1 MYLRRMLLAVLSVGV
16 LNAQIFINEIDY
28 DQPGTDSGEF
38 FELAGLAGT
47 YNNVVVDLLNGSNG
61 TSYNTIN
68 LGNITL
74 SDESDGYGFYV
85 VGASNALNVDFTPAG
100 TFSIQNG
107 SPDGIQLSVNGSIVD
122 GVAYEGTMNDLA
134 GNLMESTDDGTNF
147 YPETG
152 VDTSFSRLG
161 ADASPW
167 VVTHNSPGTINVG
180 QTFDPNANYAPIA
193 NAGPN
198 QTVEIDDVVTL
209 DGSGSTDSDG
219 TIVAYAWTQTA
230 GPGVTL
236 SATNQAVVTFTVP
249 NVTETTT
256 FSFELTVTDDTD
268 STDTDAVDVTVYVV
282 TNMTIAQAR
291 QQSMG
296 ALVSISGVVTS
307 INWQSSATEYNV
319 QDETAA
325 IALYYAS
332 SMIDLNMGDQVQITG
347 AIGEYSG
354 KLEIIPTSEANVAVT
369 ATGVTLPDPVLL
381 TIAQLNANGESYES
395 QLIRINQVSN
405 DGSGNAWPATG
416 VNANINITDDGSD
429 VAVMR
434 IDKETDIDGTTEPIW
449 PADIIGVATEFSG
462 TYQIMPSLMSDI
474 LVETSAP
481 SFENLTV
488 SPGWITNQDEIEL
501 TVDMIPPDAETT
513 VQSAN
518 ILYGTD
524 GTFLN
529 SAEMWLDQGNT
540 WMGIVPAQAGNSKL
554 QFKFQTTDNNSLV
567 STSSAFTQMIASTTT
582 STIAAVQANPVPG
595 AVVTIQG
602 VVTIGSGLLQSG
614 VTNAYVQDE
623 SGRGI
628 NLFNYSDVGLVR
640 GDNISVVGEIS
651 LYGTRVEVAYFN
663 YRLNSTA
670 NELPAPIML
679 SPGQAN
685 SPDYEG
691 TWIQFSGTIVDQYT
705 AGGGTTYFIGA
716 GTDTTTVRI
725 WATTGIELTSMVNG
739 TTWSCTGVGSEYNST
754 YQLLVGYAEDMDLLN
769 ALEDTPPLMP
779 TEFSL
784 GEPYPNPFNPST
796 SINWELPMVS
806 KYTLEIYDLAG
817 HLVQTLESGSAPA
830 GKYHTIWQA
839 QGVASGIYFVRLSTP
854 SFTQTRKVML
864 LK

>member
-1 MYLRRMLLAVLSVGV
+1 
-16 LNAQIFINEIDY
+16 
-28 DQPGTDSGEF
+28 
-38 FELAGLAGT
+38 LAGLAGT

-319 QDETAA
+319 QDE
-325 IALYYAS
+325 
-332 SMIDLNMGDQVQITG
+332 
-347 AIGEYSG
+347 
-354 KLEIIPTSEANVAVT
+354 
-369 ATGVTLPDPVLL
+369 
-381 TIAQLNANGESYES
+381 
-395 QLIRINQVSN
+395 
-405 DGSGNAWPATG
+405 
-416 VNANINITDDGSD
+416 
-429 VAVMR
+429 
-434 IDKETDIDGTTEPIW
+434 
-449 PADIIGVATEFSG
+449 
-462 TYQIMPSLMSDI
+462 
-474 LVETSAP
+474 
-481 SFENLTV
+481 
-488 SPGWITNQDEIEL
+488 
-501 TVDMIPPDAETT
+501 
-513 VQSAN
+513 
-518 ILYGTD
+518 
-524 GTFLN
+524 
-529 SAEMWLDQGNT
+529 
-540 WMGIVPAQAGNSKL
+540 
-554 QFKFQTTDNNSLV
+554 
-567 STSSAFTQMIASTTT
+567 
-582 STIAAVQANPVPG
+582 
-595 AVVTIQG
+595 
-602 VVTIGSGLLQSG
+602 
-614 VTNAYVQDE
+614 
-623 SGRGI
+623 
-628 NLFNYSDVGLVR
+628 
-640 GDNISVVGEIS
+640 
-651 LYGTRVEVAYFN
+651 
-663 YRLNSTA
+663 
-670 NELPAPIML
+670 
-679 SPGQAN
+679 
-685 SPDYEG
+685 
-691 TWIQFSGTIVDQYT
+691 
-705 AGGGTTYFIGA
+705 
-716 GTDTTTVRI
+716 
-725 WATTGIELTSMVNG
+725 
-739 TTWSCTGVGSEYNST
+739 
-754 YQLLVGYAEDMDLLN
+754 
-769 ALEDTPPLMP
+769 
-779 TEFSL
+779 
-784 GEPYPNPFNPST
+784 
-796 SINWELPMVS
+796 
-806 KYTLEIYDLAG
+806 
-817 HLVQTLESGSAPA
+817 
-830 GKYHTIWQA
+830 
-839 QGVASGIYFVRLSTP
+839 
-854 SFTQTRKVML
+854 
-864 LK
+864 